1 MRIPLCPLPLEK
13 AKRVSKKF
21 SGFADSLSK
30 FSSTLKLNLDQAE
43 IPLTPKEYLSIT
55 IFTSLFVFV
64 VSTLV
69 VVLLTVNRLE
79 IPKSIGLS
87 LIIGIVFFVVSFFY
101 LKTYPKLLV
110 KKKVKNLEKNLLHT
124 LKHLLIQIKSGVP
137 LYDAFLSITRGNY
150 GAISSEFEKLIK
162 NVDTGTSMES
172 GLEQLSVNNP
182 SLNFRRSIWQI
193 SNGMKAGSDIGNLLR
208 EIINTLSQQ
217 QVVATR
223 RYGSQLNPLTL
234 VYMMIAVILPSLG
247 ITFLF
252 IFSAF
257 SPIAVTE
264 MTFWIILVV
273 LAILQF
279 MYIGIIKS
287 RRPYV

>member
-13 AKRVSKKF
+13 AKSVSRKF
-21 SGFADSLSK
+21 YGPADSIPK
-30 FSSTLKLNLDQAE
+30 FSSSLKLNLEQAG
-43 IPLTPKEYLSIT
+43 IPLTPKEYISIS
-55 IFTSLFVFV
+55 IFSSLFLFV

-69 VVLLTVNRLE
+69 LILITINRLA
-79 IPKSIGLS
+79 IGQSIGLS
-87 LIIGIVFFVVSFFY
+87 IIIGLIFFVASFFY

-110 KKKVKNLEKNLLHT
+110 KKKVKNIEKNLLYT
-124 LKHLLIQIKSGVP
+124 LKHLLIQIKSGIP
-137 LYDAFLSITRGNY
+137 LYDCFVSITKGNY
-150 GAISSEFEKLIK
+150 GVISSEFEKLVK
-162 NVDTGTSMES
+162 DVDTGKPIES
-172 GLEQLSVNNP
+172 ALEEISVKNP

-217 QVVATR
+217 QIVAIR

-252 IFSAF
+252 IFSSF

-264 MTFWIILVV
+264 MTFWIILVA